1 MSQNDLILEHLREG
15 RTITAIEALGL
26 YGVFRL
32 AARIKD
38 LRNAGHS
45 IASYKMRV
53 PGGRAIARYEL
64 HEIGI

>member
-15 RTITAIEALGL
+15 RGITAIEALGL

-38 LRNAGHS
+38 LRNAGHP
-45 IASYKMRV
+45 IVSYKTHV
-53 PGGRAIARYEL
+53 SGGRAIARYEL
-64 HEIGI
+64 NEIGI